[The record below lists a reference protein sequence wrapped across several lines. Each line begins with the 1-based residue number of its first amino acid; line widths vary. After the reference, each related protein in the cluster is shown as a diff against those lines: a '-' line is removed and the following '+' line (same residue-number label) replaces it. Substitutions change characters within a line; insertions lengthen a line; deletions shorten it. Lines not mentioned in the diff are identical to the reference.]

1 MSLNSGTT
9 PSLNAVCERLD
20 AAIERL
26 AQASRFARD
35 GHRHSVFEMAGRALR
50 TPGGAAALYQRISAL
65 ETAGLFVGDW
75 AHPERLQPTM
85 AAAALF
91 DPNPGTVVLEALSE
105 LRLAAVA
112 RQDISHPRLSAE
124 QANHL
129 LSQIMALNLRLMFGQ
144 MNEAERVQLGRLA
157 EGLQKLYE
165 FLVEQVGFGEILDQ
179 LIAEIWRILDQRP
192 IRLASVKQMITQVS
206 VYLTDPKLQG
216 AAGPAQGAER
226 LISALYGPTRGCQDD
241 PGVDVYRERLDSLD
255 EHALRQEAMGFSRS
269 MHDTGLVSPYHA
281 VLLRELALHNPDVLV
296 SALGLSATG
305 IDCLNCYR
313 DLVHALID
321 TAVWPETADA
331 IYGLAG
337 MLERGILYAPAV
349 GPGLWRQIQLPLC
362 DAAVQRLGGT
372 DALAGRPPNVRLLAG
387 IMRMLGQP
395 LGVGQGNNPTCQ
407 SARALSM
414 WAANDPDYLLQLVA
428 WAARDNDVVMR
439 FETQHLS
446 SARLLA
452 DAQVTPLS
460 DVDTVSA
467 VTVPHLDALYNE
479 MGRLV
484 ADRGE
489 DPHRWINPEYHG
501 WWVSNGFAI
510 AVDVASGNLRDYETF
525 VRRFYACY
533 HPFFNGNNPV
543 IHPQPAGI
551 AATDS
556 LARFI
561 GWHAIS
567 LLRIAVDPNGVMRA
581 YFFNPN
587 NDSGQDWGQEIQ
599 VSTHGCGER
608 FGEGS
613 LPVAEFVSR
622 LYIYHYD
629 PREMADLAAVADA
642 EVEQVIK
649 LAQGS
654 WARERLPLDSTQ
666 AAQPEPN

>member
-1 MSLNSGTT
+1 MSLKS
-9 PSLNAVCERLD
+9 VCDRLD

-26 AQASRFARD
+26 ARASRFASD
-35 GHRHSVFEMAGRALR
+35 SHRHGVLEMAGRVLR
-50 TPGGAAALYQRISAL
+50 ASGGAEALYQRISAL
-65 ETAGLFVGDW
+65 ESAGLFVGDW

-85 AAAALF
+85 AAASLF
-91 DPNPGTVVLEALSE
+91 DPNPGTAMLEALSE

-112 RQDISHPRLSAE
+112 REDIGHPRLSAE

-129 LSQIMALNLRLMFGQ
+129 LSQIMALNLRLLFGQ
-144 MNEAERVQLGRLA
+144 FNEAERVQLGRQA

-165 FLVEQVGFGEILDQ
+165 FLAEQVGFGEILNQ
-179 LIAEIWRILDQRP
+179 LIAEIFRILDQRP

-206 VYLTDPKLQG
+206 VYLADPKLQSS
-216 AAGPAQGAER
+216 AGPAQGAER
-226 LISALYGPTRGCQDD
+226 LISALFGPTRACQDD
-241 PGVDVYRERLDSLD
+241 PGVDVYRQRLESLD
-255 EHALRQEAMGFSRS
+255 EHALRQEALGFSRS
-269 MHDTGLVSPYHA
+269 MLDTGLVSPYHA
-281 VLLRELALHNPDVLV
+281 VLLRELTLNNSDLLA
-296 SALGLSATG
+296 SALGLSSTG
-305 IDCLNCYR
+305 IDSLNCYR
-313 DLVHALID
+313 ELVHALID

-331 IYGLAG
+331 AYGLAG

-362 DAAVQRLGGT
+362 AAALQRLGGT

-387 IMRMLGQP
+387 VMRMLGQP

-439 FETQHLS
+439 FETRHLS
-446 SARLLA
+446 SAALLQ
-452 DAQVTPLS
+452 DTPVMPLS

-489 DPHRWINPEYHG
+489 DPHRWINPEFHG

-510 AVDVASGNLRDYETF
+510 AVEVASGKLQDYETF

-533 HPFFNGNNPV
+533 HPSYNGNNPV

-556 LARFI
+556 RANFI

-567 LLRIAVDPNGVMRA
+567 LLRIGLDPEGIMRA

-587 NDSGQDWGQEIQ
+587 NDSGQDWGQDIR

-613 LPVAEFVSR
+613 LPFAEFVSR

-629 PREMADLAAVADA
+629 PREMEDPSAVSSD
-642 EVEQVIK
+642 EVQRVTE

-654 WARERLPLDSTQ
+654 WAQDRLPIDTTQ
-666 AAQPEPN
+666 AAQPESN